1 MTQDYETLVGS
12 IYDSAAD
19 PAQWP
24 DALARICDAVDAAY
38 VGIGMTALKSG
49 MADKASTTILSCSSA
64 DYDVSGHLG
73 SMMTYVPDG
82 QAVLDLPEDVS
93 WTQLSRMQE
102 SEFRKTSFYQ
112 QWLKPQGLR
121 DVLGVNSIK
130 RKDMLGILT
139 MPTAANRE
147 PVTAENR
154 QLVEQ
159 LSPHIRRAMTINDLT
174 NNSVLALSL
183 YRQVL
188 DKLSVAV
195 FIVGA
200 GHRIVFTNGLGDALL
215 SDGQLVFSVGGTL
228 KAHRSQSDRV
238 CALDT
243 AIGHALSGDPAGH
256 GVPLV
261 SMAGDMIAAYVL
273 PLAGRS
279 GHCAVF
285 VTQNGVPHVMAVDVL
300 RGMFNLTVA
309 EARVALLIA
318 SGKGPQRIAIVQ
330 GIAMNTVRTHLKHIF
345 SKMDVQDQTALAGLV
360 TSLLPPVA

>member
-1 MTQDYETLVGS
+1 MTKDYETLVGS

-19 PAQWP
+19 PARWP
-24 DALARICDAVDAAY
+24 CALGLIGDAVDAAY
-38 VGIGMTALKSG
+38 VGIGVRSMLAG
-49 MADKASTTILSCSSA
+49 MSEKPAATIFHCSSSDGDIA
-64 DYDVSGHLG
+64 LQLATMIES
-73 SMMTYVPDG
+73 VPDG

-93 WTQLSRMQE
+93 WSQLSRMQE
-102 SEFRKTSFYQ
+102 SEFRKTSFYRD
-112 QWLKPQGLR
+112 WLKPQGLR

-130 RKDMLGILT
+130 RKDLLGLLT

-188 DKLSVAV
+188 DTLSVAV

-200 GHRIVFTNGLGDALL
+200 GHRVVFTNAMGDALL
-215 SDGQLVFSVGGTL
+215 SDGQAVFSVGGTL
-228 KAHRSQSDRV
+228 KAHRGQCDRV

-243 AIGHALSGDPAGH
+243 AIGHALAGEPAGH

-261 SMAGDMIAAYVL
+261 SMSGEMIAAYVL
-273 PLAGRS
+273 PLAGRC

-285 VTQNGVPHVMAVDVL
+285 VTQTGAMNAMAMDVL

-318 SGKGPQRIAIVQ
+318 GGKGPQRIAIAQ

-360 TSLLPPVA
+360 TSLLPPVT

>member
-24 DALARICDAVDAAY
+24 EALGLIRDAVDAAY
-38 VGIGMTALKSG
+38 VGIGVTSLTSG
-49 MADKASTTILSCSSA
+49 ITEKPAATLFHCSSLEDDMA
-64 DYDVSGHLG
+64 LQLWTMMG
-73 SMMTYVPDG
+73 SVPDG
-82 QAVLDLPEDVS
+82 QAVLDLPQDVS
-93 WTQLSRMQE
+93 WSQLSRMQE
-102 SEFRKTSFYQ
+102 TEFRKTGFYRD
-112 QWLKPQGLR
+112 WLKPQGLR

-154 QLVEQ
+154 QLAEQ
-159 LSPHIRRAMTINDLT
+159 LSPHIRRAMTINDLS

-188 DKLSVAV
+188 DTLSVAV
-195 FIVGA
+195 FIVGP
-200 GHRIVFTNGLGDALL
+200 GHRVVFTNALGDALL
-215 SDGQLVFSVGGTL
+215 SDGQSVFSVGGSL
-228 KAHRSQSDRV
+228 HAHRGQSDRV
-238 CALDT
+238 CALET
-243 AIGHALSGDPAGH
+243 AIGHALAGEPAGH

-261 SMAGDMIAAYVL
+261 SMAGEMIAAYVL

-285 VTQNGVPHVMAVDVL
+285 VTHSGASNAMAVDVL
-300 RGMFNLTVA
+300 RGMFNLTQA

-318 SGKGPQRIAIVQ
+318 SGKGPQRIAIAQ
-330 GIAMNTVRTHLKHIF
+330 GVAMNTVRTHLKHIF

-360 TSLLPPVA
+360 TSLLPPVI